1 MVSGVKKCQVSG
13 DLAISLSAFRG
24 GGAGPQGQ
32 EADKGAG
39 VEKVNTFSEERE
51 NISAQLL

>member
-32 EADKGAG
+32 EADKGTG
-39 VEKVNTFSEERE
+39 VEKVNTFSERE